1 MLKDFKACLDSLKS
15 VAPNFRQKDNKI
27 KGAHV
32 GTGDWI
38 VSDPT
43 YEEWR
48 DKNLSQAIWLLGR
61 AGSGKSTLLW
71 KLLVLTQDLYKV
83 PSLQDLM
90 DDPQSFGR
98 NWQRESQASHYYDD
112 DDIHQVAE
120 EATSVASKTI
130 VTSFFYSQKMKSDTS
145 HVRMLG
151 SVLFQILCQE
161 VRLIDLFR
169 KQYLLVQSRAAK
181 APGSGKD
188 TSTHVGWTYDELKEV
203 LLAIKNFSLFPL
215 TIFIFVDGIDE
226 SEDSATQSEDSTA
239 KSEALATRTEVL
251 NILTSAPSSP
261 DSSTIIKLMFAS
273 RRISQKPNM
282 DMLHHEFALDDKN
295 GPDITRFLD
304 DRLEVIRE
312 HIAKF
317 DLETR
322 KRYNIE
328 QFRENLVKNAKG
340 VFLWVSLVLQ
350 LVTNS
355 LEDALSIPD
364 YMMTILETPPDKLED
379 LYKKIVVRLSQ
390 KHDPEKI
397 KLGGLWMELVAFA
410 EKFLDVKEFIDAVAI
425 SALLDKP
432 NDITDAKLRG
442 RRISVVETDNLESFR
457 NMLSTVC
464 GGFLDLNIMREI
476 STTNPRLK
484 IEVEDVSQAKTSVQ
498 LLHWTVKV
506 FLQKDEAKPFKASLE
521 SASRRMALACL
532 SYLKLTFVPKQ
543 NSGGPNPLEVT
554 SWTLAE
560 FKTFTK
566 DLEDR
571 PFLSYSLLCLRSH
584 LEEWAH
590 PDADDAVKALI
601 DTLQESAM
609 DSTAPARYFLSCWL
623 EHIQR
628 PQAASQNISSLSDP
642 LRSWRDEMN
651 ATMSQDQKQFTS
663 KFLGSALVA
672 AAEMGYLHALK
683 ALCAAGAAAG
693 VATGDENFA
702 LAIEKA
708 TEAGFIDIVELLALQ
723 RGNLWPAAK
732 HGQQDDK
739 DSRPDQTSSPRR
751 DYREAPDVQ
760 PSRNDRLGTI
770 LLSAVNEG
778 NTRLVERVL
787 EDGAPVDYRDE
798 MKRSAIHLAA
808 AGGQDAIVE
817 VLVNAGVDPDSRD
830 SHGYTPL
837 TIAAMNG
844 YEAIVRRLL
853 LSRVDPNSLD
863 ENSWTPLQHAVENEH
878 EAVVR
883 QLLAFGGD
891 DDTRKNRLTKAGQS
905 LFMVPFP
912 RNPDFM
918 GRVRE
923 LDLLHQSFRVPSIQ
937 FAELKRVSIVGLGG
951 IG

>member
-1 MLKDFKACLDSLKS
+1 M
-15 VAPNFRQKDNKI
+15 
-27 KGAHV
+27 

-38 VSDPT
+38 VSDST

-48 DKNLSQAIWLLGR
+48 DKNLSQAIWFLGR

-71 KLLVLTQDLYKV
+71 KLLVLIQDLYKV

-98 NWQRESQASHYYDD
+98 NWQRESQASHHYDD
-112 DDIHQVAE
+112 GDIHQLAE
-120 EATSVASKTI
+120 RATSVARKTI

-169 KQYLLVQSRAAK
+169 KQFLLVQSRAAK
-181 APGSGKD
+181 AQGNGTD

-203 LLAIKNFSLFPL
+203 LLAVKNFSLFPL

-226 SEDSATQSEDSTA
+226 SEDSATPSEDSTA
-239 KSEALATRTEVL
+239 KSESLATRTEVL

-295 GPDITRFLD
+295 GPDIARFLD
-304 DRLEVIRE
+304 DRLEVIRD

-355 LEDALSIPD
+355 FEDGLSIPD
-364 YMMTILETPPDKLED
+364 DMMTILETPPDKLED

-390 KHDPEKI
+390 KHNQEKI

-442 RRISVVETDNLESFR
+442 SRISVVETDNLESFR

-464 GGFLDLNIMREI
+464 GGFLDLNILREI

-484 IEVEDVSQAKTSVQ
+484 IEVEDVSQAKTSIQ

-521 SASRRMALACL
+521 SASRQMALACL
-532 SYLKLTFVPKQ
+532 SYLKLTFIPKK
-543 NSGGPNPLEVT
+543 NSEGPHPIEVT
-554 SWTLAE
+554 SWTLDK
-560 FKTFTK
+560 FKNFTQ

-571 PFLSYSLLCLRSH
+571 PFLSYALLHLPSH
-584 LEEWAH
+584 LGEWAH
-590 PDADDAVKALI
+590 LDADDAAKALI
-601 DTLQESAM
+601 KTLQESAM
-609 DSTAPARYFLSCWL
+609 DPTAPARYFLSSWL

-628 PQAASQNISSLSDP
+628 PQAASQNNSRPSDP

-651 ATMSQDQKQFTS
+651 ATMSQDHKRFTS
-663 KFLGSALVA
+663 KFLGSALIA
-672 AAEMGYLHALK
+672 AAEMGYIHALK

-693 VATGDENFA
+693 EAADDEHFA

-708 TEAGFIDIVELLALQ
+708 TEAGFIDVVELLALQ

-732 HGQQDDK
+732 HGQQEDK
-739 DSRPDQTSSPRR
+739 DSRTDQTSSPRR
-751 DYREAPDVQ
+751 DSREDPDVR
-760 PSRNDRLGTI
+760 PSRSDRL
-770 LLSAVNEG
+770 LLSAVKEG
-778 NTRLVERVL
+778 NTRLVERIL
-787 EDGAPVDYRDE
+787 EDRVLVDDRDE
-798 MKRSAIHLAA
+798 MNRSAIHLAA
-808 AGGQDAIVE
+808 AEGHDAIVE
-817 VLVNAGVDPDSRD
+817 ILVNAGGDPNSRD
-830 SHGYTPL
+830 IHDYTPL
-837 TIAAMNG
+837 TVAAMKG
-844 YEAIVRRLL
+844 HEAIVRRLL
-853 LSRVDPNSLD
+853 LLRVDPNSLD

-883 QLLAFGGD
+883 QLLAFGAD
-891 DDTRKNRLTKAGQS
+891 LDTRKNRLTKAGQS

-923 LDLLHQSFRVPSIQ
+923 LDLLHQSFRAPSVQ
-937 FAELKRVSIVGLGG
+937 VAKLMRVSIVGLGG
-951 IG
+951 IGWVFFTGTALKTNWFSQKESTRR